1 MASLSHVKLYFD
13 QWLQTATGGKV
24 VPHWAFVTNRLQ
36 LKCNVCEAMLTTK
49 QPESSTDIDYG
60 IQEFVKIHAH
70 TGDPCDHMLNG
81 SSAWLEIPHT
91 GSWQCQK
98 CKMWMHGDAPPPKA
112 VTLDFK
118 TVTTGNTN
126 LTPSPFGPKYAD
138 TTGKIDCKPASA
150 AIIAKQM
157 DEYNKTMEVK
167 SLELELKVKKIQL
180 EAAKQTLEHTKN
192 GTADLIEQGLIT
204 AEQQKALFDKAE
216 QLQAELLEQEKAK
229 AMALENVLKIKM
241 LQDKLGKA
249 KMEFHD
255 TGHIPNVAPE
265 PPVMPLPKT
274 KPLKIATG
282 RKFR

>member
-1 MASLSHVKLYFD
+1 MAFLSQNGAVEQYVN
-13 QWLQTATGGKV
+13 QWLEVATKGKV
-24 VPHWAFVTNRLQ
+24 VAHFAWGINRMT
-36 LKCNVCEAMLTTK
+36 LKCNVCETQLTAK
-49 QPESSTDIDYG
+49 KPESSNDIEWAV
-60 IQEFVKIHAH
+60 QEFVKTHAH
-70 TGDPCDHMLNG
+70 KVDCEHLWIEVPKTG
-81 SSAWLEIPHT
+81 SSQCHRCGAWL
-91 GSWQCQK
+91 
-98 CKMWMHGDAPPPKA
+98 HGDAPPPKA

-118 TVTTGNTN
+118 TVTTNNTN
-126 LTPSPFGPKYAD
+126 LTPAPFGPKYAN
-138 TTGKIDCKPASA
+138 TTGQIDDNPASA

-255 TGHIPNVAPE
+255 TGHKPNVVE
-265 PPVMPLPKT
+265 GPPRPKA
-274 KPLKIATG
+274 LKQATG